1 MIDSS
6 SAPIK
11 CSSHRQYIHNT
22 TDISKKKIFSDKTF
36 KLPGT
41 PILDPSR
48 SSWSRLSIFLCAT
61 VLGGGIYYFFFT
73 LLRAIRLP
81 ILEMMSDW
89 LTDITWHHVMVLF
102 FDLSTS
108 KITSTG
114 CLKSCSIYVL
124 EFTVL
129 RMTYLGGTT

>member
-22 TDISKKKIFSDKTF
+22 TDISKKKYFPTRLLSF
-36 KLPGT
+36 RGPQFLT
-41 PILDPSR
+41 PQGL
-48 SSWSRLSIFLCAT
+48 
-61 VLGGGIYYFFFT
+61 LGPVYLYISMCYGIRRWYFFFT

-114 CLKSCSIYVL
+114 CLKSCSMYVL

>member
-22 TDISKKKIFSDKTF
+22 TDISKKKYFPTGLLSF
-36 KLPGT
+36 RGPQFLT
-41 PILDPSR
+41 PQGLLGPVY
-48 SSWSRLSIFLCAT
+48 LFLCAT
-61 VLGGGIYYFFFT
+61 VLGGRYFFFT

-114 CLKSCSIYVL
+114 CLKSCSMYVL

-129 RMTYLGGTT
+129 RMT